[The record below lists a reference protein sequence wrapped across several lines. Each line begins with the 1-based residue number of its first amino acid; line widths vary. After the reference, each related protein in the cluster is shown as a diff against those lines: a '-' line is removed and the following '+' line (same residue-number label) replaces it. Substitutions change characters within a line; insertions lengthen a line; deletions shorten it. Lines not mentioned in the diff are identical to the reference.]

1 MILRDVHEQLK
12 SNKVSP
18 SRSIFSQV
26 SLAPP
31 RITASQRELKLNKVS
46 PLRSKTVLKSFL
58 PPREMVNV
66 PEATAFCNIVNVPE
80 DRSRRNQCISDAKPK
95 CAQTAAEET
104 NAFPMQTQMCTN
116 CSRRNQC
123 ILQRPSVQNCSR
135 RNQCVPNVQIFS
147 CARESPGLPRCTL
160 MQRPQVPGANV
171 HKCRKKFNADAMP
184 DAIQCS
190 SSAKSQ
196 SFHGAAIFCRTRF
209 TK

>member
-26 SLAPP
+26 SLPPP

-104 NAFPMQTQMCTN
+104 NAFCRDQVCRTAAEETNAFCRDQVCRTAAEETNAFQMCKFF
-116 CSRRNQC
+116 R
-123 ILQRPSVQNCSR
+123 
-135 RNQCVPNVQIFS
+135 
-147 CARESPGLPRCTL
+147 
-160 MQRPQVPGANV
+160 V
-171 HKCRKKFNADAMP
+171 HGKAQDYQDAL
-184 DAIQCS
+184 
-190 SSAKSQ
+190 
-196 SFHGAAIFCRTRF
+196 
-209 TK
+209 

>member
-104 NAFPMQTQMCTN
+104 NAFPMQN
-116 CSRRNQC
+116 
-123 ILQRPSVQNCSR
+123 P
-135 RNQCVPNVQIFS
+135 
-147 CARESPGLPRCTL
+147 
-160 MQRPQVPGANV
+160 NV
-171 HKCRKKFNADAMP
+171 HKLQPKKPMHFRCKPKCAQTAAEETNA
-184 DAIQCS
+184 
-190 SSAKSQ
+190 
-196 SFHGAAIFCRTRF
+196 FCRDQVCRTAAEETNAFQMCKFFRVHG
-209 TK
+209 KAQDYQDAL

>member
-1 MILRDVHEQLK
+1 MQNPNVH
-12 SNKVSP
+12 
-18 SRSIFSQV
+18 
-26 SLAPP
+26 
-31 RITASQRELKLNKVS
+31 KLQPK
-46 PLRSKTVLKSFL
+46 
-58 PPREMVNV
+58 
-66 PEATAFCNIVNVPE
+66 
-80 DRSRRNQCISDAKPK
+80 KPMHFRCK
-95 CAQTAAEET
+95 
-104 NAFPMQTQMCTN
+104 TQMCTN

-123 ILQRPSVQNCSR
+123 ISDAN
-135 RNQCVPNVQIFS
+135 PNVHKLQPKKPMHFAETKCAELQPKKPMHFAETKCAELQPKKPMRSKCQIFS